1 MRMGE
6 RFAGETFYDALGNCQ
21 EPVTIDEDG
30 WGAFRTEGGS
40 VSIWV
45 RASAFEDLIVNE

>member
-1 MRMGE
+1 MGE
-6 RFAGETFYDALGNCQ
+6 RFAGESFYDALGNCPG
-21 EPVTIDEDG
+21 PVIIDKDG
-30 WGAFRTEGGS
+30 WGEFRTEGES